1 MFRSV
6 QGKKKNTLAMSR
18 IKIRNFGPIREG
30 FTENEGWMDVKK
42 VTVMI
47 GDQGSGKS
55 TAAKLISVFSWLE
68 KNVVRKSISIEQI
81 NTSVFRNLCAAQ
93 ELYEYF
99 KQDTFLSF
107 EGEACDFEYT
117 AKEDSFNGKMNAE
130 KLKNYVLPK
139 IQYVSAA
146 RNLLTLLYN
155 ISLQSIIDKEGK
167 VFDMSSN
174 IPFMVK
180 DLNNEYMKALA
191 ELAKDGFSLP
201 INETSVFFQNH
212 NTFIKTR
219 GNKVSMSAASSGI
232 QSITPLLLVS
242 YYLSEEVQK
251 DLSEKIQAIDN
262 NLKGKIENE
271 LAKENESLSVKFQQ
285 LLSFG
290 KDVLKDDKDLVLLEE
305 KLRKFIPSSFVNIV
319 EEPEQNLF
327 PTSQQRVINSLLE
340 FNNKLADNKL
350 IITTHSPYIIGYLT
364 LAVKANELYH
374 KAETDEVRQRI
385 NEIVPMDSV
394 VSYDDIAIYE
404 LDENDGTIKL
414 LGSENGIPN
423 DNDYLDNEL
432 GVLNDLFSDLL
443 DIEDLCR

>member
-1 MFRSV
+1 
-6 QGKKKNTLAMSR
+6 MSKIR
-18 IKIRNFGPIREG
+18 IRNFGPIREG
-30 FTENEGWMDVKK
+30 FIDNNGWMDVKK

-55 TAAKLISVFSWLE
+55 TVAKLISVFSWIE
-68 KNVVRKSISIEQI
+68 KNVVRQSISIEQI
-81 NTSVFRNLCAAQ
+81 TTSVFRNLCAAQ

-99 KQDTFLSF
+99 RQDTFLSF
-107 EGEACDFEYT
+107 KGDAWDFEYN
-117 AKEDSFNGKMNAE
+117 AKEDLFIGRMDGA

-180 DLNNEYMKALA
+180 DLNNEYMKALT
-191 ELAKDGFSLP
+191 EFAKDGFSLP

-251 DLSEKIQAIDN
+251 DLSERLQTIDN
-262 NLKGKIENE
+262 NLKSKIENE
-271 LAKENESLSVKFQQ
+271 LAKESESLSEKFKQ
-285 LLSFG
+285 LFAFG
-290 KDVLKDDKDLVLLEE
+290 KGILKDDEDLAILEE
-305 KLRKFIPSSFVNIV
+305 KLKKYIPSSFINIV

-327 PTSQQRVINSLLE
+327 PISQQKVINSLLE
-340 FNNKLADNKL
+340 FNNKMADNKL

-364 LAVKANELYH
+364 LAIKANELFH
-374 KAETDEVRQRI
+374 KAKTEEVRHRI
-385 NEIVPMDSV
+385 NEIVPVNSTV
-394 VSYDDIAIYE
+394 NHYDLAIYE
-404 LDENDGTIKL
+404 LDEKNGSIRL
-414 LGSENGIPN
+414 LEAYKGIPSSKN
-423 DNDYLDNEL
+423 FLNNEL
-432 GVLNDLFSDLL
+432 SEKNELFAQLL
-443 DIEDLCR
+443 DIEDLCQ

>member
-1 MFRSV
+1 
-6 QGKKKNTLAMSR
+6 MSK
-18 IKIRNFGPIREG
+18 IKIKNFGPIRG
-30 FTENEGWMDVKK
+30 GYTENDGWMDVKK

-55 TAAKLISVFSWLE
+55 TAAKLVSVFSWIE
-68 KNVVRKSISIEQI
+68 KNIVRQSISIDKI
-81 NTSVFRNLCAAQ
+81 DTTVFRNLCALQ

-99 KQDTFLSF
+99 HQDTLLSF
-107 EGEACDFEYT
+107 EGEVCDFEYN
-117 AKEDSFNGKMNAE
+117 AKEDTFIGKVNSA
-130 KLKNYVLPK
+130 KLKDYVLPK
-139 IQYVSAA
+139 IQYISAA

-167 VFDMSSN
+167 VIDMSSN

-180 DLNNEYMKALA
+180 DLNNEYMRALT

-201 INETSVFFQNH
+201 INDTSVFFQNH

-232 QSITPLLLVS
+232 QSITPLLIVS
-242 YYLSEEVQK
+242 YYLSKEVEK
-251 DLSEKIQAIDN
+251 DLFEKVQAIDG
-262 NLKGKIENE
+262 NLKNRIEKE
-271 LAKENESLSVKFQQ
+271 LTNESENLLEAFKQ
-285 LLSFG
+285 LVSFG
-290 KDVLKDDKDLVLLEE
+290 KDVLNDDRDLPLLEE
-305 KLRKFIPSSFVNIV
+305 KLKRFIPFSFINIV

-340 FNNKLADNKL
+340 INNKIVDNKL

-364 LAVKANELYH
+364 LAIKANELYRRA
-374 KAETDEVRQRI
+374 KTEEMTKRI
-385 NEIVPMDSV
+385 NEIVPVNSIVNHQDL
-394 VSYDDIAIYE
+394 AIYE
-404 LDENDGTIKL
+404 LDEKDGTIKL

-432 GVLNDLFSDLL
+432 GILNDMFSDLL

>member
-1 MFRSV
+1 
-6 QGKKKNTLAMSR
+6 MSK
-18 IKIRNFGPIREG
+18 IKIKNFGPIRKG
-30 FTENEGWMDVKK
+30 FNENDGWMDVKK

-55 TAAKLISVFSWLE
+55 TVAKLISIFSWLE

-81 NTSVFRNLCAAQ
+81 TTSVFRNLCAAQ

-99 KQDTFLSF
+99 RQDTFLSF
-107 EGEACDFEYT
+107 EGEAWDFEYN
-117 AKEDSFNGKMNAE
+117 AIEDSFNGKMNIV

-180 DLNNEYMKALA
+180 DLNNEYMKALV

-242 YYLSEEVQK
+242 YYLSEMVQK
-251 DLSEKIQAIDN
+251 DLSERIQAIDN
-262 NLKGKIENE
+262 NLKNVIENE
-271 LAKENESLSVKFQQ
+271 LAKENESLAEKFKQMF
-285 LLSFG
+285 SFG
-290 KDVLKDDKDLVLLEE
+290 NGVLKDDNDLILLEE
-305 KLRKFIPSSFVNIV
+305 KLKKFIPSSFINIV

-340 FNNKLADNKL
+340 FNNKLVDNKL

-364 LAVKANELYH
+364 LAIKANELYH
-374 KAETDEVRQRI
+374 KAKTDEVKEKI
-385 NEIVPMDSV
+385 NEIVPVKSAVDRDAV
-394 VSYDDIAIYE
+394 VIYE
-404 LDENDGTIKL
+404 LDEPTGEIRL
-414 LGSENGIPN
+414 LETYNGIPSSKN
-423 DNDYLDNEL
+423 FLNKELSEKNEL
-432 GVLNDLFSDLL
+432 YAQLL
-443 DIEDLCR
+443 DIEDLCQ

>member
-1 MFRSV
+1 
-6 QGKKKNTLAMSR
+6 MSK
-18 IKIRNFGPIREG
+18 IKIKNFGPIREG
-30 FTENEGWMDVKK
+30 FTDNDGWMDVKK
-42 VTVMI
+42 ITVMI

-55 TAAKLISVFSWLE
+55 TMAKLISVFSWLE
-68 KNVVRKSISIEQI
+68 KNVVRNSVSIDQV
-81 NTSVFRNLCAAQ
+81 NTGVFRNLCALQ
-93 ELYEYF
+93 ELFEYF
-99 KQDTFLSF
+99 NQDTFLSF
-107 EGEACDFEYT
+107 KGEVCDFEYDARRGT
-117 AKEDSFNGKMNAE
+117 FTGKLNKAKLNDF
-130 KLKNYVLPK
+130 VLPK

-180 DLNNEYMKALA
+180 DLNNEYMKALS

-201 INETSVFFQNH
+201 INETSVYFQNH

-251 DLSEKIQAIDN
+251 DLSEKIHAIDG
-262 NLKGKIENE
+262 NLKSKIENE
-271 LAKENESLSVKFQQ
+271 LTKENERLSEKFQQ
-285 LLSFG
+285 LFSFG
-290 KDVLKDDKDLVLLEE
+290 KDVLKDDKDLALLEE
-305 KLRKFIPSSFVNIV
+305 RLRKFIPSCFINIV

-327 PTSQQRVINSLLE
+327 PTSQQRVINKLLE
-340 FNNKLADNKL
+340 FNNKLENNKL

-364 LAVKANELYH
+364 LAIKANELYH
-374 KAETDEVRQRI
+374 KAVPDEVRQRI
-385 NEIVPMDSV
+385 DEIVPVDSV
-394 VSYDDIAIYE
+394 ISHDNIAIYE
-404 LDENDGTIKL
+404 LDETDGTIKL

-432 GVLNDLFSDLL
+432 GILNDLFGDLL
-443 DIEDLCR
+443 DIEDLCQ

>member
-1 MFRSV
+1 
-6 QGKKKNTLAMSR
+6 MSR

-107 EGEACDFEYT
+107 EGESCDFEYN
-117 AKEDSFNGKMNAE
+117 AKEDSFNGKMNTE

-201 INETSVFFQNH
+201 INETSVYFQNH

-319 EEPEQNLF
+319 
-327 PTSQQRVINSLLE
+327 
-340 FNNKLADNKL
+340 
-350 IITTHSPYIIGYLT
+350 
-364 LAVKANELYH
+364 
-374 KAETDEVRQRI
+374 
-385 NEIVPMDSV
+385 
-394 VSYDDIAIYE
+394 
-404 LDENDGTIKL
+404 
-414 LGSENGIPN
+414 
-423 DNDYLDNEL
+423 
-432 GVLNDLFSDLL
+432 
-443 DIEDLCR
+443 

>member
-1 MFRSV
+1 
-6 QGKKKNTLAMSR
+6 MSK
-18 IKIRNFGPIREG
+18 IKIKDFGPIREG
-30 FTENEGWMDVKK
+30 FIENDGWMDVKK

-55 TAAKLISVFSWLE
+55 TVAKLISVFSWIE
-68 KNVVRKSISIEQI
+68 KNVVRQSISIEQI
-81 NTSVFRNLCAAQ
+81 TTAVFRNLCAAQ
-93 ELYEYF
+93 ELFEYF

-107 EGEACDFEYT
+107 QGEVWDFEYN
-117 AKEDSFNGKMNAE
+117 AKEDTFNGKMNSA

-139 IQYVSAA
+139 IQYISAA
-146 RNLLTLLYN
+146 RNLLTILYN
-155 ISLQSIIDKEGK
+155 ISFQSITDKEGK
-167 VFDMSSN
+167 VIDMSSN

-180 DLNNEYMKALA
+180 DLNNEYMKALI

-242 YYLSEEVQK
+242 YYLSEMVQK
-251 DLSEKIQAIDN
+251 DLSERIQTIDN
-262 NLKGKIENE
+262 NLKSKIENE
-271 LAKENESLSVKFQQ
+271 LAKESEILADKFKQMF
-285 LLSFG
+285 SFG
-290 KDVLKDDKDLVLLEE
+290 KGVLKDDAETDLLEE
-305 KLRKFIPSSFVNIV
+305 KLKKFIPSSFINIV

-340 FNNKLADNKL
+340 FNNKLVDNKL

-364 LAVKANELYH
+364 LAIKAKELYH
-374 KAETDEVRQRI
+374 KVKVDEVRQKI
-385 NEIVPMDSV
+385 DAIVPINSAVNHNDL
-394 VSYDDIAIYE
+394 AIYE
-404 LDENDGTIKL
+404 LDEKKGTIKL
-414 LGSENGIPN
+414 LGSENGIPD

-432 GVLNDLFSDLL
+432 GMMNDLFSDLL
-443 DIEDLCR
+443 DIEDLCQ

>member
-1 MFRSV
+1 
-6 QGKKKNTLAMSR
+6 MSR
-18 IKIRNFGPIREG
+18 VLIRNFGPIHEG
-30 FTENEGWMDVKK
+30 FTENKGWMDVKK

-55 TAAKLISVFSWLE
+55 TVAKLISVFSWLE
-68 KNVVRKSISIEQI
+68 KNVVRNSISIEQI
-81 NTSVFRNLCAAQ
+81 NTTVFKNLCAAQ

-99 KQDTFLSF
+99 RQDTFLSF
-107 EGEACDFEYT
+107 EGEVWDFEYN
-117 AKEDSFNGKMNAE
+117 AKEDSFNGKMNSA

-167 VFDMSSN
+167 VFEMSSN

-180 DLNNEYMKALA
+180 DLNNEYMKALI

-242 YYLSEEVQK
+242 YYLSEMIQK
-251 DLSEKIQAIDN
+251 DLSERIQTIDN
-262 NLKGKIENE
+262 NLKSKIENE
-271 LAKENESLSVKFQQ
+271 LAKESESLADKFKQMF
-285 LLSFG
+285 SFG
-290 KDVLKDDKDLVLLEE
+290 KGVLKDEAEMDLLEE
-305 KLRKFIPSSFVNIV
+305 KLKKFIPSSFINIV

-340 FNNKLADNKL
+340 FNNKVTDNKL

-364 LAVKANELYH
+364 LAIKANELYR
-374 KAETDEVRQRI
+374 KAKTNDVRQKI
-385 NEIVPMDSV
+385 NAIVPMNSAV
-394 VSYDDIAIYE
+394 GRDDVIIYE
-404 LDENDGTIKL
+404 LDEQTGSIRL
-414 LGSENGIPN
+414 LETYNGIPSSKN
-423 DNDYLDNEL
+423 FLNKELSEKNEL
-432 GVLNDLFSDLL
+432 YAQLL
-443 DIEDLCR
+443 DIEDLCQ